1 MSAFIGSR
9 RHRKGHAEE
18 CAIGG
23 RGFTLIE
30 ILIGLTVMT
39 VGLLGVAGM
48 FSTAYTDVSAGG
60 KTTMALTATR
70 QIIEDMRLLPF
81 DNIADLNNFNTDNP
95 GSVPPVD
102 ATKDP
107 GRTMART
114 MARKWR
120 YALQGEGAGWSFTTA
135 EKQEWSML
143 TTGGSVPFGGSATV
157 TVASPS
163 ATLRQI
169 TITVPVP
176 GRVGVSV
183 SISTLV
189 SRL

>member
-1 MSAFIGSR
+1 
-9 RHRKGHAEE
+9 
-18 CAIGG
+18 
-23 RGFTLIE
+23 LIE

-39 VGLLGVAGM
+39 IGLLGVAGM
-48 FSTAYTDVSAGG
+48 FSTAYTDVTAGG
-60 KTTMALTATR
+60 RTTMGLTAAR
-70 QIIEDMRLLPF
+70 QIIEDIRLLPF
-81 DNIADLNNFNTDNP
+81 ENIADLNNFNTNNA

-102 ATKDP
+102 ATRDP

-120 YALQGEGAGWSFTTA
+120 YGLQGDGAGWNFTTA

-176 GRVGVSV
+176 GRAGVNV

>member
-1 MSAFIGSR
+1 MSAFFGRR
-9 RHRKGHAEE
+9 RHRKGEAGD
-18 CAIGG
+18 CSLGG

-30 ILIGLTVMT
+30 ILVGMTVMT

-60 KTTMALTATR
+60 RTTMGLTAAR
-70 QIIEDMRLLPF
+70 QIIEDIRLLPF
-81 DNIADLNNFNTDNP
+81 DSIADLNNFNTDSP

-114 MARKWR
+114 LARKWR
-120 YALQGEGAGWSFTTA
+120 YAVQGEGGGWSFTTA

-143 TTGGSVPFGGSATV
+143 TTGGSIPFGGNATI

-176 GRVGVSV
+176 GRAGVNV